1 MMNLNQYNFQVI
13 IQLVFF
19 FCVCISINF
28 KDELK
33 IPDGG
38 VPLTPDQASIL
49 THFLYESNNNEEQL
63 HHVLI
68 SIANASTFKES

>member
-1 MMNLNQYNFQVI
+1 M
-13 IQLVFF
+13 
-19 FCVCISINF
+19 
-28 KDELK
+28 K

-49 THFLYESNNNEEQL
+49 TRFLYESNNNEEQL

>member
-1 MMNLNQYNFQVI
+1 LLY
-13 IQLVFF
+13 VFKR
-19 FCVCISINF
+19 IF
-28 KDELK
+28 KDDVK

-49 THFLYESNNNEEQL
+49 THFLYESKNDEEQL
-63 HHVLI
+63 HCVLT